1 MELRSSKEAA
11 EEEARTRVWNF
22 PGFAEERRGKER
34 EKEEKRRH
42 GEGKSRGGRGRE
54 LERNQEVEV
63 AINNKNNNHNH
74 RYSLS
79 LSLSLSLPL
88 SVYMCNCSHK
98 LRTVTAYKK
107 SIYKTKIHK
116 LHKLLVIGKTV
127 KCDD

>member
-1 MELRSSKEAA
+1 MELELRSSKEAA

-22 PGFAEERRGKER
+22 LGFAEERRGKER
-34 EKEEKRRH
+34 EKEGKRGH
-42 GEGKSRGGRGRE
+42 GEGKCRGGRGRE

-63 AINNKNNNHNH
+63 AINNNNHNH

-79 LSLSLSLPL
+79 LSLSPSLS
-88 SVYMCNCSHK
+88 MCNCSHK